1 MVYVC
6 IIQHSAGMWCDIKVI
21 IKKKKYIKH
30 PSKSDS
36 IVNGN
41 LTIAKSGLT
50 GGS

>member
-1 MVYVC
+1 MVYIC
-6 IIQHSAGMWCDIKVI
+6 IIQHSAGVRRDIKVI

-36 IVNGN
+36 TVNSN
-41 LTIAKSGLT
+41 LTIAKPGLT